1 MIARIWKGAVRTS
14 DGDAYADYINRTG
27 VAGYTATPGNR
38 GVWMLRRDVDDKTEF
53 VMFTLWE
60 SLDAVKAF
68 AGADYEAAYV
78 VPNAHAVLSRYEK
91 RAAHFELRARHLA
104 PDFAPDPIVT
114 RGES

>member
-14 DGDAYADYINRTG
+14 DGDAYADYIHRTG

-38 GVWMLRRDVDDKTEF
+38 GVWMLRRDVADRTEF

-68 AGADYEAAYV
+68 AGDDYERAVYYPEDDRYLVERDLRTSHYEVVRRLTRVQLTSTPGAY
-78 VPNAHAVLSRYEK
+78 
-91 RAAHFELRARHLA
+91 
-104 PDFAPDPIVT
+104 
-114 RGES
+114 